1 MYINIRQKNNVAE
14 VIKEI
19 ESFVAT
25 HTHIYTQLNPI
36 MIGPT
41 GKFAGGQFMF
51 SARIYSSDDDNIYLC
66 FFFLKKNILRIMV
79 IIIIIKKYK

>member
-1 MYINIRQKNNVAE
+1 MNNKYKKIDKKNVAE

-25 HTHIYTQLNPI
+25 HIYTQLNPII

-41 GKFAGGQFMF
+41 GKFAAGQFVLGPGLFKRRRHYFFYFF
-51 SARIYSSDDDNIYLC
+51 SI
-66 FFFLKKNILRIMV
+66 
-79 IIIIIKKYK
+79 